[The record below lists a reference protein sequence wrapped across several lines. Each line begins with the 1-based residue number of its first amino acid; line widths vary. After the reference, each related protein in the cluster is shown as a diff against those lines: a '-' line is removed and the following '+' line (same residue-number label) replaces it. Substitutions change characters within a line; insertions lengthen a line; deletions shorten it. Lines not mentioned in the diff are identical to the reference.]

1 MIMEKFK
8 KQKSIDSF
16 CQKNEPKEFS
26 DYSLAKFI
34 QKNKKS
40 SVLFAKQGRMEKFST
55 ESLNF
60 HYIKSANQP
69 NFQSLDGFVNFKKR
83 IYHKQKRNTGRDLYL
98 EIQERYGDWRNY
110 ATDLLRGSVQGVS
123 VARMWNVSI
132 VGSLIFGMFLMTF
145 IYRYLGPNAA
155 ANSNRN
161 KANKEMQQVLGDSA
175 EKPNEDEKN
184 YEDYVS
190 KIMNDYKDDADSEKK
205 LKENILEMVKG
216 TPMEKM
222 APFIAKQDRIVA
234 AFLVAIAKK
243 ESSWGVHVPVLNGE
257 DCYNYW
263 GYRGIR
269 EKMGTGG
276 HTCFDS
282 PKDAVETVAKRVDFL
297 VNSEKRNT
305 PEKLKVWKC
314 GYDCSWDDPSAVRKW
329 INDVDYYFKKF
340 DKFAE
345 E

>member
-1 MIMEKFK
+1 MEKFK

-16 CQKNEPKEFS
+16 CQKNELKEFS
-26 DYSLAKFI
+26 DYGLAKFI

-69 NFQSLDGFVNFKKR
+69 NFQSLDGFLSYKK
-83 IYHKQKRNTGRDLYL
+83 IQKLKQIKRTQRDLYL
-98 EIQERYGDWRNY
+98 EIQERYGDWKNY
-110 ATDLLRGSVQGVS
+110 AKDFLQGSVRGVS
-123 VARMWNVSI
+123 LARMWNVSI

-155 ANSNRN
+155 AHSNKN
-161 KANKEMQQVLGDSA
+161 KTKETQQVLGA
-175 EKPNEDEKN
+175 TTENNDEKD

-205 LKENILEMVKG
+205 LKENILEMVEG

-243 ESSWGVHVPVLNGE
+243 ESSWGVHVPVLDGE

-297 VNSEKRNT
+297 VNSEKLNT

-340 DKFAE
+340 DKFSE
-345 E
+345 

>member
-1 MIMEKFK
+1 MEKFK

-16 CQKNEPKEFS
+16 CQKNKSKEFS

-34 QKNKKS
+34 QKNRKS
-40 SVLFAKQGRMEKFST
+40 SVLFARQGRMEKFST

-60 HYIKSANQP
+60 HYIKSAKEP
-69 NFQSLDGFVNFKKR
+69 NFQSLDGFVCYQKSQILQARKKVR
-83 IYHKQKRNTGRDLYL
+83 RDLYQ
-98 EIQERYGDWRNY
+98 EIKERYSDWKNY
-110 ATDLLRGSVQGVS
+110 VLDLLHGSTQGVS
-123 VARMWNVSI
+123 MVRMWNVSI
-132 VGSLIFGMFLMTF
+132 VGALIFGMFLMTF
-145 IYRYLGPNAA
+145 IYQYLGTNVSAHSN
-155 ANSNRN
+155 NS
-161 KANKEMQQVLGDSA
+161 KEKKVTQEVLGVDSQ
-175 EKPNEDEKN
+175 KSDRDEKN
-184 YEDYVS
+184 YEDYVG
-190 KIMNDYKDDADSEKK
+190 KIMNEYKDDVDSEKK
-205 LKENILEMVKG
+205 LKEDILEMVKG

-243 ESSWGVHVPVLNGE
+243 ESSWGVHVPVLDGK

-269 EKMGTGG
+269 KRMGTGG

-282 PKDAVETVAKRVDFL
+282 PKDAVETVAKRIDFL
-297 VNSEKRNT
+297 VNSEKLNT

-314 GYDCSWDDPSAVRKW
+314 GYDCSWDNPAAVRKW
-329 INDVDYYFKKF
+329 VQDIDHYFKKF
-340 DKFAE
+340 DKLAE